1 MKIGDIA
8 TTNSK
13 GQLVIPAAI
22 RAKLGITDQ
31 VPLHLVVK
39 GNSIY
44 ITPIREIITIA
55 ESDNSYLDIL
65 KKTKG
70 SWRHQSGIS
79 TERKAIELAA
89 STKRKRP
96 W

>member
-13 GQLVIPAAI
+13 GQLVIPASI

-31 VPLHLVVK
+31 IPLHLVVK

-55 ESDNSYLDIL
+55 ESDNTYFEIL

-70 SWRHQSGIS
+70 TWRNQKTASA
-79 TERKAIELAA
+79 ERKKLELEA
-89 STKRKRP
+89 SIKRKQP